1 MYGAPKFNNA
11 FSEVYSDS
19 DEDDDRDSNVGES
32 GSEFQPR
39 KRRRMDKDRAAL
51 GIFGDDSDDEDSRRS
66 QRWKKKTL
74 RTQGMSFVS
83 GGKQTRNTSNDSS
96 ADENARGSG
105 HLNEDLDRDEDED
118 EDMESDGFTIDTGGL
133 GSSTRG
139 GLGFSDTVDIETGDQ
154 EESVPLGR
162 TSSLRG
168 GISFSKASLELDNE
182 EDNLDEFETP
192 SFAPKSFKSASNIAS
207 TAPVQA
213 RPKPTAAHKSG
224 TKSAKFDTD
233 MPFGKGFV
241 PSSAYTPVLRD
252 DLPDD
257 SRAAPQAPKSSAFAS
272 GRKSKFG
279 NSFAQ
284 RMMLKMGYVEGQGL
298 GKESQGRNV
307 IIEAN
312 LRPQG
317 VGLGAVKEKSEKERK
332 EERRQAQLRGEKL
345 EDDSDEERERKATSK
360 KSLRRSVGDSGTST
374 PRNKAHK
381 AKFLTADELKKMAPG
396 LHIPAAFAPILD
408 MTGPEEKTLTS
419 ATGLMSTNF
428 TSGSSELPEVAER
441 RKLIKCAHMDLAIF
455 SEEWNSLVDR
465 KAWTGKQLEE
475 MEQAMEDLT
484 MGVQNL
490 TEFAQI
496 VENELLL
503 FGGWKETVARL
514 EKAVAS
520 GAVVDEMSDI
530 IVAAIHPFIRDA
542 DWDPLKEPDRFAAD
556 LQPLRAVLLQNG
568 SADDDENPH
577 EGQYFDGDTNEAYH
591 HHRKHASAYESLMYK
606 VWLPKVLSAIRTWD
620 VHDPTQMLSLVTAW
634 KPLLPPFVYAQLIA
648 EVVRNLDAALSEWN
662 PRKNRKSMPPH
673 VWLFP
678 WLSLLPPHHLD
689 PRGSGLVADVKR
701 KLRALVGSWDFAK
714 GTVPG
719 LTAWEA
725 VLGKEWSSLLVGHVL
740 PCMGRFLRRH
750 FRVDPADQ
758 APYLPALQGILQWKD
773 VLGRKALGEVV
784 STQVF
789 PMWHEKLDE
798 WLALDEVNLAEIA
811 DWFQWWNAEVYP
823 KEIQSLPVVREEFE
837 KGLARMERGL
847 QTMRL

>member
-1 MYGAPKFNNA
+1 MYGAPKFNKA

-19 DEDDDRDSNVGES
+19 DEDDDRDSNAGES

-51 GIFGDDSDDEDSRRS
+51 GIFGDDSDDEDSRPS

-74 RTQGMSFVS
+74 RTQGLSFVS
-83 GGKQTRNTSNDSS
+83 GGQQTRNTGNDSS

-139 GLGFSDTVDIETGDQ
+139 GLGFSDTVDIKTGDQ
-154 EESVPLGR
+154 EESGLLGR
-162 TSSLRG
+162 TSFLRG
-168 GISFSKASLELDNE
+168 GISFSKASLEPDNE

-192 SFAPKSFKSASNIAS
+192 SFAPKSFKSTSNIAS

-213 RPKPTAAHKSG
+213 GPKPTAARKSG
-224 TKSAKFDTD
+224 AKSAKFDAD

-272 GRKSKFG
+272 GQKSKFG

-360 KSLRRSVGDSGTST
+360 KSLRRSAGNSGTST
-374 PRNKAHK
+374 PRNKTPK

-408 MTGPEEKTLTS
+408 MTGPGEKTLTS
-419 ATGLMSTNF
+419 VTGLMSTNF

-441 RKLIKCAHMDLAIF
+441 RKLIKRAHMDLAIF

-465 KAWTGKQLEE
+465 KAWAEKQLEE

-496 VENELLL
+496 VENELPLV
-503 FGGWKETVARL
+503 GGWKETVTCL

-568 SADDDENPH
+568 FADADENPH
-577 EGQYFDGDTNEAYH
+577 A
-591 HHRKHASAYESLMYK
+591 
-606 VWLPKVLSAIRTWD
+606 
-620 VHDPTQMLSLVTAW
+620 
-634 KPLLPPFVYAQLIA
+634 
-648 EVVRNLDAALSEWN
+648 
-662 PRKNRKSMPPH
+662 
-673 VWLFP
+673 
-678 WLSLLPPHHLD
+678 D

-725 VLGKEWSSLLVGHVL
+725 VLGKEWSSLLIGHVL
-740 PCMGRFLRRH
+740 PCIGRFLRRH

-758 APYLPALQGILQWKD
+758 APYLPALQGVLQWKD

-798 WLALDEVNLAEIA
+798 WLGLEEVNLAEIA

-823 KEIQSLPVVREEFE
+823 KEIQIATSTSLSLVVSVS
-837 KGLARMERGL
+837 GSGSVIYAYVYVYLYAYV
-847 QTMRL
+847 